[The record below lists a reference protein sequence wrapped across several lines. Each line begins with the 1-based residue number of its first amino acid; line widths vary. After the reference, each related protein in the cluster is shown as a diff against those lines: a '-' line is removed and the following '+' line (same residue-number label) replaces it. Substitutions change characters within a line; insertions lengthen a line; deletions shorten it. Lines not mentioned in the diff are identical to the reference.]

1 LIPQRDAYEKFLY
14 CKLSVYCYFFGF
26 ATVRTDFAPLRFN
39 TVAPKPGADILLNT
53 GNIDRPYKK
62 IGIIFVRGL
71 HVGYYKIMEALK
83 AKAQEVGADAVIKIE
98 FGSRLFNEVFNSSML
113 C

>member
-1 LIPQRDAYEKFLY
+1 MKKLIMVMAVLVV
-14 CKLSVYCYFFGF
+14 LSGC
-26 ATVRTDFAPLRFN
+26 ATVRTDFAPLRFD
-39 TVAPKPGADILLNT
+39 TAVAKSGSDILLNT

-83 AKAQEVGADAVIKIE
+83 VKSPGGGKADAVINIE
-98 FGSRLFNEVFNSSML
+98 FGSRLFYYHRASCCGVAVSFK
-113 C
+113 